1 MAITAGESH
10 TKLEAEAS
18 EKDRPLGMIRIWSCS
33 LLTLTC
39 KEGRKWIT
47 DLFLNLYYS
56 GGKFI

>member
-1 MAITAGESH
+1 VVITAGESR

-39 KEGRKWIT
+39 KGGTKCIT
-47 DLFLNLYYS
+47 DLVL
-56 GGKFI
+56 

>member
-1 MAITAGESH
+1 MVITAGESR

-39 KEGRKWIT
+39 KGGTKCIT
-47 DLFLNLYYS
+47 DLVLNLYYS
-56 GGKFI
+56 GGKLI